1 MLLVQVD
8 LVFSYNLADMEDMS
22 LSNLAEAGLGEGEE
36 HLADEVCWEQ
46 GATTPH
52 QDTDNR
58 VPGNLV
64 LRRLA

>member
-1 MLLVQVD
+1 
-8 LVFSYNLADMEDMS
+8 MEEVS
-22 LSNLAEAGLGEGEE
+22 LSNLAESELYEGEE
-36 HLADEVCWEQ
+36 YLADEVCWEQ

-64 LRRLA
+64 